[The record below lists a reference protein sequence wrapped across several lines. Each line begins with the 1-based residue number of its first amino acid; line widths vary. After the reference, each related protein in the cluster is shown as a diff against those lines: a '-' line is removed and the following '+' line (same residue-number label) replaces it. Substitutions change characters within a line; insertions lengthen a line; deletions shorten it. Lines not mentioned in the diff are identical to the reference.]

1 MEQLGRSHAIG
12 EEAAGRATA
21 IQPTERATAIRRIR
35 SRRGVLA
42 AEEGLSLIEVMIS
55 MLMLGFIVI
64 ATFNGFNAASR
75 STVEQRSHDQ
85 AAMLAAQSQE
95 ELRSDSADTLDAI
108 EEPATHVYTQTLGG
122 QKFTI
127 TQTDHWV
134 PDNNQSA
141 SCSAVGKEHSN
152 QAGDYLRIVSTVT
165 WPQLE
170 AAKTKRPGVEEA
182 SIITPP
188 DGSGLEID
196 VLNGRTP
203 DGPVAGVTA
212 VAGEAEAT
220 TGEAGCVIFGGIPA
234 TRITIE
240 AYKLGDVTEAG
251 AIRKIY
257 PEFAITPNITTRVE
271 PVLNTGS
278 YITAE
283 FTHEGKAATGDTFVA
298 YNPKMNLAPNF
309 EVGSTRFG
317 AFTETTGEY
326 DALPGTVPT
335 KEEPEQYKG
344 TAKTATSSTYY
355 PTGDLFP
362 FEKGPWLVY
371 AGDCPANNPTEVSK
385 GEISESSISVALEP
399 GQDPT
404 VKVPT
409 SEVKLTAYKGIK
421 GSGIVESTV
430 RPVKITNISCQE
442 AKEKEEATDKKTFT
456 PNNASAYSVIH
467 TQDTTTTGKLEAP
480 FQPFGK
486 FKLCLYDEKEH
497 KTYTTTYTDE
507 KVAGPTINLYLAEP
521 IGTST
526 EGNGHTIEVKSAST
540 C

>member
-1 MEQLGRSHAIG
+1 MINTTSFRRQRAPVGQFGRSHAESEG
-12 EEAAGRATA
+12 LRF
-21 IQPTERATAIRRIR
+21 
-35 SRRGVLA
+35 RRGRLA
-42 AEEGLSLIEVMIS
+42 ADDGVSLIEVMIS
-55 MLMLGFIVI
+55 TLMLGFIVI
-64 ATFNGFNAASR
+64 AVFTGFNAASR

-108 EEPATHVYTQTLGG
+108 EYPASHVYTQTVGG
-122 QKFTI
+122 EKYTI
-127 TQTDHWV
+127 TQTDKWI

-141 SCSAVGKEHSN
+141 TCSASGKEHSN
-152 QAGDYLRIVSTVT
+152 QGGDYLRIVSTVT

-170 AAKTKRPGVEEA
+170 VAKTKRPGVEEA
-182 SIITPP
+182 SLITPP
-188 DGSGLEID
+188 DGSGLEVD

-234 TRITIE
+234 TRINIE
-240 AYKLGDVTEAG
+240 VFKLGDVTEAG
-251 AIRKIY
+251 AIKKIY

-283 FTHEGKAATGDTFVA
+283 FTHEGKTAKGDTFVT

-309 EVGSTRFG
+309 EVGSTQFG

-326 DALPGTVPT
+326 HALPGTAPT
-335 KEEPEQYKG
+335 KEEPEPYKS
-344 TAKTATSSTYY
+344 TAKTAISSTYY

-371 AGDCPANNPTEVSK
+371 AGDCPANNPAEVSK

-409 SEVKLTAYKGIK
+409 SEVKLTAYKGTK
-421 GSGIVESTV
+421 SLNNGAEGTV
-430 RPVKITNISCQE
+430 RPVKITNVACQE
-442 AKEKEEATDKKTFT
+442 LKEKEEVTDKKTYT
-456 PNNASAYSVIH
+456 PNNTSAFSVVH
-467 TQDTTTTGKLEAP
+467 TQDTTTAGNLEVP

-486 FKLCLYDEKEH
+486 ARLCLYDEKEH
-497 KTYTTTYTDE
+497 KTYTTTYVDE
-507 KVAGPTINLYLAEP
+507 KVAGQTINLYLAEP
-521 IGTST
+521 TGTNT
-526 EGNGHTIEVKSAST
+526 EGNGHTVEVKSAFSNT